1 MASDSYSRSSQ
12 GGDPLTVTKEEGAYI
27 IGALLRVLLA
37 FALLSYI
44 VFNEY
49 RHWQILEVNKTG
61 DKFFKQLTE
70 ADEMLMK
77 DVGVLKGIHYYVFKE
92 LNDEARPTLP

>member
-1 MASDSYSRSSQ
+1 
-12 GGDPLTVTKEEGAYI
+12 LLVTKEEGAYI
-27 IGALLRVLLA
+27 IGALLRILFA

-44 VFNEY
+44 VLNEY
-49 RHWQILEVNKTG
+49 RHWQILKVNKTG
-61 DKFFKQLTE
+61 DVFFKQLTE

-92 LNDEARPTLP
+92 LNDKARSTLP

>member
-1 MASDSYSRSSQ
+1 M
-12 GGDPLTVTKEEGAYI
+12 LVTKEEGRYI
-27 IGALLRVLLA
+27 IKALLRILLV
-37 FALLSYI
+37 FALLSY
-44 VFNEY
+44 VVLNEY

-92 LNDEARPTLP
+92 LNDEARSTLP